1 MAENENGPTGRE
13 WGELTREVREI
24 RHDLRNMKMVLDDQ
38 VTEVRRLEL
47 KLGTISTKIY
57 TTISVAAI
65 FASVIGFVVSVV
77 TPLVK

>member
-38 VTEVRRLEL
+38 ILEVRQLEL

-65 FASVIGFVVSVV
+65 FASVIGFVISIIS
-77 TPLVK
+77 PLAR

>member
-1 MAENENGPTGRE
+1 VADGQNGPTGRE

-24 RHDLRNMKMVLDDQ
+24 RHDLRNLKMLVDGLSLETRELEMKV
-38 VTEVRRLEL
+38 
-47 KLGTISTKIY
+47 GSISTKIY